1 MTTLAVKD
9 RVCVQGKGSTV
20 YVIQRFRTELQAE
33 CIEQGEKGPSRFFAV
48 DKLTVPT
55 PEPRKWKRV
64 GKGAGNCQYE
74 SSDGWLVFKSS
85 GGHVAQLGKI
95 VSPSMKLKRDV
106 YAWVEGYKKV
116 EEGIVA

>member
-1 MTTLAVKD
+1 MTLAVKD
-9 RVCVQGKGSTV
+9 RVCVEGKGSTV

-48 DKLTVPT
+48 DKLIIPT

-74 SSDGWLVFKSS
+74 SSDGWLVMLTGS
-85 GGHVAQLGKI
+85 GWFAQYGKMM
-95 VSPSMKLKRDV
+95 SDFMKKKNDV
-106 YAWVEGYKKV
+106 YAWVE
-116 EEGIVA
+116 EQTTNGIV